1 VRVDDSSGLAPQGAP
16 RDDSGADSARSTRS
30 GEGADDTG
38 HEEASAGS
46 QPDAAP
52 GSEETEDLALRRA
65 LADLDNVR
73 KRCERELAR
82 ARSLERAAVAA
93 EWLPIVDDLERALDH
108 SDVDGAALLE
118 GVRAVHAQA
127 VALLA
132 RLGFPRFDDVGKP
145 FDPHRHEAVGV
156 VDDETAPGTVVG
168 IVRPGYDGLD
178 TVLRPAGV
186 VVSRGE

>member
-1 VRVDDSSGLAPQGAP
+1 MPVDESSGPAPQMAP
-16 RDDSGADSARSTRS
+16 PDDSGADSARRS
-30 GEGADDTG
+30 EGAEDARPWEFG
-38 HEEASAGS
+38 AGS
-46 QPDAAP
+46 EPDAAP
-52 GSEETEDLALRRA
+52 GTEETDDLPLRRA
-65 LADLDNVR
+65 LADLDNLR
-73 KRCERELAR
+73 KRYERELAR
-82 ARSLERAAVAA
+82 VRSMERASVAA

-108 SDVDGAALLE
+108 SDIDGAAVLE
-118 GVRAVHAQA
+118 GVRAVYDQA

-156 VDDETAPGTVVG
+156 VDDETAPGTVIG
-168 IVRPGYDGLD
+168 IVRPGYDGPG